1 MDMDALAIGKWQTT
15 LRDAKCPSPIS
26 LTFQCGAFAHEKGI
40 SNGCPNLAFSW
51 ILLGIYMASAWHLL
65 GICLTSAWHL
75 LGMESHSRDLGMNSH
90 SFLLHV
96 VLSFSP
102 MNNFYRKFYN

>member
-15 LRDAKCPSPIS
+15 LKDAKCPSPIS

-51 ILLGIYMASAWHLL
+51 I
-65 GICLTSAWHL
+65 CKD
-75 LGMESHSRDLGMNSH
+75 R
-90 SFLLHV
+90 
-96 VLSFSP
+96 
-102 MNNFYRKFYN
+102 